1 MGIGRGRG
9 AGCREQGGEFK
20 LPLSP
25 LAALVYLPRLNQK
38 LIFMTKPLE
47 KLAIYT

>member
-9 AGCREQGGEFK
+9 AGRREQGGEFK
-20 LPLSP
+20 LPLSS
-25 LAALVYLPRLNQK
+25 LVALLYLPRLGKK
-38 LIFMTKPLE
+38 LIFITKPLE